1 MRKSIKKIIVILLL
15 LFISLFVY
23 KLIYGKKTI
32 INNNVLI
39 QNEISESL
47 STLRKNYATK
57 KYESNN
63 LSVKVDQ
70 KYEKIATIKTKS
82 NKYEYEEQLIRKQI
96 NDFGALIQFE
106 EKKGNLGYRKLNLH
120 IGVPPENF
128 DKMYN
133 QLIKIGN
140 VLSKQITKQ
149 DKTNEYKELNA
160 KKASLEKIRSSLIN
174 LKLKGGKIDEHILL
188 ENRILEIEQQ
198 LQDLGVS
205 LGSFDSENE
214 FCTIQFSLSEQNT
227 TKISFSQRIIN
238 ALEWTVTI
246 HLQLIASLFF
256 MVLFA
261 YLLLLGIEKIK
272 TLLKNKE

>member
-1 MRKSIKKIIVILLL
+1 
-15 LFISLFVY
+15 
-23 KLIYGKKTI
+23 
-32 INNNVLI
+32 
-39 QNEISESL
+39 
-47 STLRKNYATK
+47 
-57 KYESNN
+57 
-63 LSVKVDQ
+63 
-70 KYEKIATIKTKS
+70 
-82 NKYEYEEQLIRKQI
+82 
-96 NDFGALIQFE
+96 
-106 EKKGNLGYRKLNLH
+106 
-120 IGVPPENF
+120 
-128 DKMYN
+128 MYN

-140 VLSKQITKQ
+140 VLSKQITKK

-227 TKISFSQRIIN
+227 TKISFSQRITN